1 MESGNYIRP
10 FGFDTGKGRKLSN
23 MEESLNVRLIDTS
36 KEDYS
41 TFENRYVEIVT
52 HGSKEYGVY
61 QETTESG
68 NLILSPYRSPKY
80 SEKENSIINSQE
92 IGENPLM
99 IRREAILQIREIDEE
114 DLETLV
120 GISSTSPK
128 VREDK

>member
-52 HGSKEYGVY
+52 HGSKEYGAY

-68 NLILSPYRSPKY
+68 NLILSPTGLP
-80 SEKENSIINSQE
+80 N
-92 IGENPLM
+92 
-99 IRREAILQIREIDEE
+99 ILKRKTQLLI
-114 DLETLV
+114 LKKLAKTH
-120 GISSTSPK
+120 
-128 VREDK
+128 